1 VPDILNTTDM
11 LAFNPSRLLPSS
23 KVKQLKIEDLPPT
36 FKVIAAWHPRTNNS
50 PIHKW
55 LIEQIQNL

>member
-1 VPDILNTTDM
+1 
-11 LAFNPSRLLPSS
+11 
-23 KVKQLKIEDLPPT
+23 PT

-55 LIEQIQNL
+55 LIEQLQNL